1 MAGLTDASG
10 GATGSLIS
18 ESGLEP
24 VVSAILGVWRREN
37 RRTFEEDGC
46 NC

>member
-1 MAGLTDASG
+1 LTDASG

-24 VVSAILGVWRREN
+24 VVSAIFGVWRRGKE
-37 RRTFEEDGC
+37 TLQDF
-46 NC
+46 